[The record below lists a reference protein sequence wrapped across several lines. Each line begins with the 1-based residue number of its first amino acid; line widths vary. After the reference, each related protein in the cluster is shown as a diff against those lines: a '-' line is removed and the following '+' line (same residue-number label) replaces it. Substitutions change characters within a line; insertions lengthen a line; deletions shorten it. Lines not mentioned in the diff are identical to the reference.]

1 MVDIPNLKEVTFE
14 LTTKC
19 GANCIMCAR
28 NRYSR
33 SGLEMDIKDAE
44 RYVDMVVDAGY
55 NAIILGGM
63 GDPLCYS
70 QLEPFFKYVKNK
82 HVGLSI
88 RLTTTGQFMNP
99 YNWDLICEYVDILK
113 ISNYGFTK
121 ATYEAVHRGSL
132 VFEDVQNNLKQLS
145 QKRDKKPYII
155 MSYLDMKVNHKEVM
169 EWIQF
174 WNTQGLNEVNV
185 WKQHN
190 WGGYVSD
197 REELSSTEIPCERIK
212 NMHFKIWSDGNV
224 SPCVFDC
231 ERTLSLG
238 NLKIDSFEMINSK
251 YEILKSIHSKG
262 SVHKADLI
270 CAKCDQIFS
279 RKEALMYL
287 CENGE
292 VIKEYGSG
300 ETRL

>member
-28 NRYSR
+28 NKYSR
-33 SGLEMDIKDAE
+33 PGLEMDIRDAE
-44 RYVDMVVDAGY
+44 LYVDKVVDSGY

-70 QLEPFFKYVKNK
+70 HLEEFFEYVKNK
-82 HVGLSI
+82 HTGLSI
-88 RLTTTGQFMNP
+88 RLTTTGQLMDAH
-99 YNWDLICEYVDILK
+99 NWDLVCKYVDILK

-121 ATYEAVHRGSL
+121 KTYEAVHRGNL
-132 VFEDVQNNLKQLS
+132 VFEKVQNNLNQLS
-145 QKRDKKPYII
+145 HKREKKPYII
-155 MSYLDMKVNHKEVM
+155 MSYLDMQENHAEVR
-169 EWIQF
+169 EWIRY
-174 WNTQGLNEVNV
+174 WSRKGLHEVNV

-190 WGGYVSD
+190 WGGYVAEREVLSD
-197 REELSSTEIPCERIK
+197 TEIPCERIK
-212 NMHFKIWSDGNV
+212 NMHFKIWVDGNV

-231 ERTLSLG
+231 ERSLSLG
-238 NLKIDSFEMINSK
+238 NLRTDSFDLINRA
-251 YEILKSIHSKG
+251 YELLKEIHAKG
-262 SVHKADLI
+262 AVDKTNLI

-279 RKEALMYL
+279 RKDALLYL

-292 VIKEYGSG
+292 VIREY
-300 ETRL
+300 R